1 MKSIRK
7 LLFPLLLI
15 AACCVVWFWQ
25 NAVASLPYL
34 PYNCIVPLGIM
45 TPSLLVLTFLTALVM
60 EKQSNTPKPVLH
72 ALSAAATML
81 LPILATGIFF
91 LSFVSYRFAGI
102 LPVLV
107 LPNWPTGIVTAII
120 SVLCVLHLT
129 GLLICR
135 FGKQKYR
142 IKQIIPASAGWIVL
156 NVCMFLITI

>member
-1 MKSIRK
+1 
-7 LLFPLLLI
+7 
-15 AACCVVWFWQ
+15 
-25 NAVASLPYL
+25 
-34 PYNCIVPLGIM
+34 
-45 TPSLLVLTFLTALVM
+45 
-60 EKQSNTPKPVLH
+60 
-72 ALSAAATML
+72 ML